1 MKRHYSA
8 LFPKAVAWL
17 ATSLSQNHSF
27 IQFVVGK
34 KNPSLLPLRFSIL
47 ANCMDLR
54 SLVGYDLGNGKGHV
68 VAQEKKIITND
79 NCQCR

>member
-17 ATSLSQNHSF
+17 ATSLSQTHSF
-27 IQFVVGK
+27 IQFVVSK
-34 KNPSLLPLRFSIL
+34 KSSLLPLRFSIL

-68 VAQEKKIITND
+68 VVQEKNHYK
-79 NCQCR
+79 